1 MSETKRSVLI
11 LGGAGFIGYGIT
23 RYLAE
28 HRDYH
33 LTVADD
39 FSSGADDEEFRSLC
53 HTNGI
58 TVISCDLSQPDAYE
72 LLEDHYDYVYVLAS
86 VVGVNRCIEEPEEV
100 IRINTG
106 IIHHTAEW
114 LRSARPLRVL
124 FASSSENYAATT
136 DTFDYPVPTGEAVP
150 LCIADTRHP
159 RFTYAVTKVLGE
171 SAFFAYGQRLGIHT
185 TVVRYQNIYGP
196 RMGFKHA
203 IPHIIER
210 IYGDQQPV
218 KIYGHDQTRAF
229 CYLSD
234 AAEGTVRA
242 LESDRSD
249 QQVYHIGNDDEITID
264 TLTRTIGSIMG
275 YDGEYETAPT
285 YPGSVSRRCPDITK
299 ARQDLD
305 YQPKVPLKE
314 GLGRAVEWYR
324 AYFDSG
330 KPIKTGGFQPPEALQ
345 YRNTVTETGA
355 KTGTKTDHSDRR
367 GHL

>member
-1 MSETKRSVLI
+1 MSSTQKTVLI

-23 RYLAE
+23 RFLAE
-28 HRDYH
+28 HRDYR
-33 LTVADD
+33 LTVVDD
-39 FSSGADDEEFRSLC
+39 FSSGADDAEFRSLC
-53 HTNGI
+53 RENGI
-58 TVISCDLSQPDAYE
+58 TVISCDLSHPDAYE
-72 LLEDHYDYVYVLAS
+72 RLKGHYDHVYVLAS
-86 VVGVNRCIEEPEEV
+86 VVGVNRCIEEPDEV

-106 IIHHTAEW
+106 IIHHAAEW
-114 LRSARPLRVL
+114 LRSAQPSRVL

-136 DTFDYPVPTGEAVP
+136 DTFDYPVPTGEDVP

-159 RFTYAVTKVLGE
+159 RFTYAVTKILGE

-210 IYGDQQPV
+210 IHTGQRPV

-229 CYLSD
+229 CYLTD

-242 LESDRSD
+242 LEGERTD
-249 QQVYHIGNDDEITID
+249 QQVYHIGNDDEITIN

-275 YDGEYETAPT
+275 YDGEYDPAPT
-285 YPGSVSRRCPDITK
+285 YPGSVSRRCPDISR

-305 YQPKVPLKE
+305 YQPMVPLEE
-314 GLGRAVEWYR
+314 GLRRTVDWYQ
-324 AYFDSG
+324 AYFTSG
-330 KPIKTGGFQPPEALQ
+330 KPIETGGFQPPEALG
-345 YRNTVTETGA
+345 YRESVA
-355 KTGTKTDHSDRR
+355 ADRPDSNDANNK
-367 GHL
+367 GVS